1 MSGLKDMSKLKFEL
15 NKEGVRQLMRSS
27 EMMAVCESYARK
39 AHKELGTGYK
49 VDKYVGT
56 NRVNVSVAAD
66 TQSAREENSKKN
78 SILRAVK
85 SV

>member
-1 MSGLKDMSKLKFEL
+1 MSGLNDMSKLKFEL

-27 EMMAVCESYARK
+27 EMMAVCESYAKK
-39 AHKELGTGYK
+39 AYKELGKGYK

-56 NRVNVSVAAD
+56 NRVNVSVATD
-66 TQSAREENSKKN
+66 TQAAREENSKKN
-78 SILRAVK
+78 SILRAVR